1 MWSLRTG
8 NGQGT
13 MGMCLEMN
21 ERHKADQRGGSKFGD
36 QLITHRDFSKIK
48 HQKVAESTQ
57 ARE

>member
-1 MWSLRTG
+1 
-8 NGQGT
+8 
-13 MGMCLEMN
+13 MGMRLEMN
-21 ERHKADQRGGSKFGD
+21 ERHKADQRGDSKFGD